1 MTKSP
6 LQISQ
11 YKHVR
16 IISVLDNIY
25 KMTSV
30 DYTIEDG
37 QLFQLLKRQCLH
49 GVLSGF
55 KYLVDSRVH
64 PKEKEYIFKQ
74 RDENGCILLH
84 YAACGGN
91 ILILDE
97 ILQIASDKVLEYKC
111 ARGQNALHFA
121 IKYKQKDMTDHL
133 IKKYSLLSTTISENM
148 YSTDSNTSN
157 HDNNMVEKIAI
168 VHWVA
173 WLGDVRL
180 LASLKQYN
188 FDISLK
194 TRNGLSILDLA
205 CMKKETEASEGE
217 FEFCIHLL
225 NNEAKYIDPSK
236 TDVSGWTI
244 AHYASFSNI
253 KLLEYMAANE
263 KFCYLIMKKTN
274 SLKTCLHIA
283 CEFAK
288 HEIVKFIA
296 KNFETLLHDE
306 DELGWNALH
315 FAAKGGNLDTLR
327 YLLSRKGMN
336 IDCRTKDGKTLLHIA
351 CISKQ
356 TSICEFVVSAFSEE
370 LLNAKT
376 NKYHLTAAHYLG
388 VEKKEDGSETKIFE
402 ILAGSKMKLSAKS
415 SKGLSV
421 LDFAID
427 HLNKELV
434 QCMVKTKY
442 REKLRLNSTILARCK
457 ENTKDD
463 IIKQILQTAI
473 DDI

>member
-1 MTKSP
+1 M
-6 LQISQ
+6 QITQ

-25 KMTSV
+25 KLTSV

-55 KYLVDSRVH
+55 KYLVDTRVY
-64 PKEKEYIFKQ
+64 PKKKEYIFKQ

-91 ILILDE
+91 IIILNE
-97 ILQIASDKVLEYKC
+97 ILKIASDKVLEYKC
-111 ARGQNALHFA
+111 IRGQHALHFA
-121 IKYKQKDMTDHL
+121 IRYKQKDMTDHL
-133 IKKYSLLSTTISENM
+133 IQKYSLLWTTIEENM
-148 YSTDSNTSN
+148 HATNSNTFN
-157 HDNNMVEKIAI
+157 YDINMFEKFAI

-180 LASLKQYN
+180 LASLKQNN

-194 TRNGLSILDLA
+194 TRNGLNILDLA
-205 CMKKETEASEGE
+205 CMKKETDASEGE
-217 FEFCIHLL
+217 FEFCKHLL
-225 NNEAKYIDPSK
+225 DNEAENIDPSK

-244 AHYASFSNI
+244 AHYASLSNI
-253 KLLEYMAANE
+253 GLLKHIADDKKLS
-263 KFCYLIMKKTN
+263 YLIMEKTN

-288 HEIVKFIA
+288 HETVKFIA
-296 KNFETLLHDE
+296 KKFETLLQVE

-327 YLLSRKGMN
+327 YLLSKNCMK

-351 CISKQ
+351 CIFKQ
-356 TSICEFVVSAFSEE
+356 TSICEFVVSEFSEE

-376 NKYHLTAAHYLG
+376 DKYHLTAAHYLG
-388 VEKKEDGSETKIFE
+388 VEKTEDESETKIFE
-402 ILAGSKMKLSAKS
+402 ILAGSEMKLSAKS

-427 HLNKELV
+427 HLSRKLV
-434 QCMVKTKY
+434 TCMVKTKY
-442 REKLRLNSTILARCK
+442 REKLGLNPTILARCK
-457 ENTKDD
+457 ENTNDD
-463 IIKQILQTAI
+463 EIKRILQTAI

>member
-1 MTKSP
+1 M
-6 LQISQ
+6 QISQ

-25 KMTSV
+25 KLTSV

-55 KYLVDSRVH
+55 KYLVDTRVY
-64 PKEKEYIFKQ
+64 PKKKEYIFKQ

-91 ILILDE
+91 ILILIE
-97 ILQIASDKVLEYKC
+97 ILKIASDKVLEYKC
-111 ARGQNALHFA
+111 IRGQDALHFA
-121 IKYKQKDMTDHL
+121 IRYKQKDMTDYL
-133 IKKYSLLSTTISENM
+133 IQKYSLLSTTIEENM
-148 YSTDSNTSN
+148 HATNSNTSN
-157 HDNNMVEKIAI
+157 YDNNMFEKFAI

-180 LASLKQYN
+180 LASLKQNN

-194 TRNGLSILDLA
+194 TRNGLNILDLA
-205 CMKKETEASEGE
+205 CMKKETDASEGE
-217 FEFCIHLL
+217 FEFCLHLL
-225 NNEAKYIDPSK
+225 NNEAENIDPSK

-244 AHYASFSNI
+244 AHYASLSNI
-253 KLLEYMAANE
+253 RLLEYMAANE
-263 KFCYLIMKKTN
+263 TFRYLIMEKTN

-288 HEIVKFIA
+288 HETVKFIT
-296 KNFETLLHDE
+296 KNFETLLQVE

-327 YLLSRKGMN
+327 YLLSKKCMK

-351 CISKQ
+351 CIYKQ
-356 TSICEFVVSAFSEE
+356 TSICEFVVSEFSEE
-370 LLNAKT
+370 LLNART
-376 NKYHLTAAHYLG
+376 DKYHLTAAHYLG
-388 VEKKEDGSETKIFE
+388 VEKKEDELESEIKIFE

-427 HLNKELV
+427 HLSRKLV
-434 QCMVKTKY
+434 TCMVKTEY
-442 REKLRLNSTILARCK
+442 REKLGLNPTILARCK

-463 IIKQILQTAI
+463 EIKRILQTAI